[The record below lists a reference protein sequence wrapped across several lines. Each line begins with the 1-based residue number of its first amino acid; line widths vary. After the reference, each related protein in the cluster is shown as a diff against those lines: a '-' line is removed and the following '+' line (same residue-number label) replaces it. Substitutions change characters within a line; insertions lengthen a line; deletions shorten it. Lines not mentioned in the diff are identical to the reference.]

1 MAKKIGPRFYR
12 ELKAAGLDQVIASW
26 VDGGLDTQ
34 IELKDLTPAQKAA
47 LNTLIA
53 NHDGNAAE
61 VRQKSIGDIFE
72 SLTAA
77 EITTLNGL
85 AAFRKNLWVML
96 ANGAQLV
103 NEDSPKIAAMCTA
116 IGTTP
121 QELFNR

>member
-12 ELKAAGLDQVIASW
+12 ELKAAGLDQLIASW

-34 IELKDLTPAQKAA
+34 IEYKDLTQAQKDAFAA
-47 LNTLIA
+47 LIA
-53 NHDGNAAE
+53 AHNGDAAD
-61 VRQKSIGDIFE
+61 VRQKSIADIFE

-77 EITTLNGL
+77 EVTTLNGI
-85 AAFRKNLWVML
+85 AAFRKNLWTML
-96 ANGAQLV
+96 ARGDQMV
-103 NEDSPKIAAMCTA
+103 PEDNAKVAALCTA